1 VGGTCFEGMPR
12 SANMEEPSERSVRRA
27 NDTEYSAN
35 RVVHVAFGKVF
46 AGVWTAFS
54 YQSPEMPQAAWPSR
68 QGGAEGSDSTQ
79 AICSLASKS
88 RCLITN
94 VAGADGPA

>member
-1 VGGTCFEGMPR
+1 VGGTCFEGMFR

-54 YQSPEMPQAAWPSR
+54 
-68 QGGAEGSDSTQ
+68 
-79 AICSLASKS
+79 
-88 RCLITN
+88 
-94 VAGADGPA
+94 